1 MNMTKSDIVV
11 LLRARRFA
19 IRKIS
24 KIFTDKIDAIS
35 YQDLLE
41 LYLFTSGVRR
51 WKWCDFSGRVSS
63 PQSLIRI
70 IANLIRDVLFWPFI
84 YGIYFIKTSL
94 LNKQIC
100 KRLTLNMPNQKFNS
114 VLFLRTDHWFNV
126 KSGGSVGHLSGV
138 INGLRTLGK
147 YVQVVSSDY
156 LAGVEKKADFLLCR
170 PVYNLGR
177 NLPNMPELIYNKQLI
192 HFLDS
197 RFKNDYPSLV
207 YQRYSLG
214 NYVGVYLKA
223 QYKVP
228 YICEYNG
235 SFPWMA
241 RHWNEDKLIHEK
253 LISKIELLNLNAAD
267 VVVVVSQAMKD
278 ELIDRGIEAGKVL
291 VNPNGV
297 DPERYSPDVNGTQIR
312 DKNGFYDGHIVIG
325 FIGTFGQWH
334 GAEIL
339 SEAYGMLLQQF
350 PDYRQSI
357 RLFMIGDGPTMSKIK
372 ENLKKFSV
380 EDVCVLTGLIPQ
392 EDGPAYLAA
401 CDILASPHVP
411 NPDGSPFFGS
421 PTKLF
426 EYMAMGKSIIAS
438 DLDQIGEILTHNVTA
453 WMVRPG
459 DSKSLMSG
467 LKFLIENPKLRDTL
481 GKKARRTVLQHYTWH
496 IHTQKIIEKFR
507 GYCA

>member
-1 MNMTKSDIVV
+1 MIYSALDV
-11 LLRARRFA
+11 LLG
-19 IRKIS
+19 S
-24 KIFTDKIDAIS
+24 KIRQISTGKIGTIS

-41 LYLFTSGVRR
+41 LFLFVSGVRR
-51 WKWCDFSGRVSS
+51 WKWCDISGRVSP

-70 IANLIRDVLFWPFI
+70 IANLIRDILIWPFI

-94 LNKQIC
+94 LNKQAC
-100 KRLTLNMPNQKFNS
+100 SKLNTLKIPNQKFDS

-138 INGLRTLGK
+138 IKGLRTLGK

-156 LAGVEKKADFLLCR
+156 LAGVEKKTVFLLCR
-170 PVYNLGR
+170 PVYKLGR
-177 NLPNMPELIYNKQLI
+177 NLPNLPELIYNNQLI

-197 RFKNDYPSLV
+197 KFKNDYPSFV

-223 QYKVP
+223 KYKKP

-267 VVVVVSQAMKD
+267 VVVVVSQAMKH
-278 ELIDRGIEAGKVL
+278 ELIDRGIEASKVL

-297 DPERYSPDVNGTQIR
+297 DPECYSPDIDGTQVR
-312 DKNGFYDGHIVIG
+312 DKKGFYDNHIVIG

-350 PDYRQSI
+350 PDYRQRI
-357 RLFMIGDGPTMSKIK
+357 RLFMIGDGPTMPKVK
-372 ENLKKFSV
+372 KNLKKFSV

-401 CDILASPHVP
+401 CDILASPHVA

-438 DLDQIGEILTHNVTA
+438 DLDQIGEILTHNATA
-453 WMVRPG
+453 WLVKPG
-459 DSKSLMSG
+459 DSNSLMSG
-467 LKFLIENPKLRDTL
+467 LKFLIENPKLCDTL
-481 GKKARRTVLQHYTWH
+481 GQEARRTVLQHYTWQ
-496 IHTQKIIEKFR
+496 IHTEKIIEKLKR
-507 GYCA
+507 QLA